1 MIKQYLIQVLI
12 LVYMITISSYVVAE
26 SADQIVFDTTEE
38 VLNRLQVD
46 RNKLAKE
53 PEYIKTIVREL
64 IIPHMDFITMSE
76 LVLGNRW
83 NELNQNKKECFS
95 NGFKN
100 LLVERYAYILLS
112 YKQQNISYQSAK
124 PIGEKGNV
132 SIMQTLTREGVKP
145 LIIEYPMRPDANSWK
160 VIDLVID
167 DVSLIRSYRKMFTK
181 EIKHTGLENFVG
193 SFQECN

>member
-1 MIKQYLIQVLI
+1 MIKQHLIQVLI

-53 PEYIKTIVREL
+53 PEYIKTIIREL

-76 LVLGNRW
+76 LVLGNKW

-145 LIIEYPMRPDANSWK
+145 LVIEYPMRPDENSWK

-167 DVSLIRSYRKMFTK
+167 DVSLIRNYRKMFNK

-193 SFQECN
+193 NFQECN